1 MLHLQGD
8 FALKDWVTAV
18 LLMTRAE
25 APLLAR
31 AIRGEKVKNAVLTYY
46 AQKQVAREGT
56 VKADA
61 AADATTIY
69 VDTALGARVT
79 AGYLLMIW
87 DERIMVTAKADP
99 ADNKVALTVVRGWAN
114 TTAAAISANAVIK
127 ILGKAESEFK
137 ITEDYKAF
145 GKAECTNVVQTF
157 TKSIYVS
164 KDAAE
169 FEQKAT
175 EDLLRDE
182 REAKFDEQL
191 LEINKTLYYGAQ
203 YNDPGD
209 DKRRTMGGWK
219 EAINKAGGFVLDAEG
234 AITEDKIENV
244 LLAIK
249 QRGGNPEAIFMNAAT
264 KNYLRRVFKNKY
276 VVEDRR
282 DQGAGTRLTYFT
294 SDVFG
299 KDFEFV
305 IDESIENG
313 DIFIW
318 EGRPIVHVLNDPEFK
333 VDVLFADY
341 RENTNSQVIQETIKS
356 ELTAEF
362 RQASKEALI
371 TNAYNANP
379 TAIPVAVEIA
389 NSSAINVDAN
399 ITNDAEH
406 PVPTTEIQG

>member
-46 AQKQVAREGT
+46 AQKQVAREGKVT
-56 VKADA
+56 DA
-61 AADATTIY
+61 ALADATTIY
-69 VDTALGARVT
+69 VDEQLGARVT

-99 ADNKVALTVVRGWAN
+99 ANSKVALTVIRGWAS
-114 TTAAAISANAVIK
+114 TTAAAISANSVIK

-169 FEQKAT
+169 FEWKVT
-175 EDLLRDE
+175 EDLIRDE

-209 DKRRTMGGWK
+209 EKRRTMGGWK

-379 TAIPVAVEIA
+379 ASIPVAVELV
-389 NSSAINVDAN
+389 NEGINAN

-406 PVPTTEIQG
+406 PVPTQEIQG

>member
-46 AQKQVAREGT
+46 AQKQVAREGKVT
-56 VKADA
+56 DA
-61 AADATTIY
+61 ALADATTIY
-69 VDTALGARVT
+69 VDENLGARVT
-79 AGYLLMIW
+79 AGYLLMIG

-99 ADNKVALTVVRGWAN
+99 ANSKVALTVVRGWAS

-175 EDLLRDE
+175 EDLIRDE

-209 DKRRTMGGWK
+209 EKRRTMGGWK

-313 DIFIW
+313 DIFIG
-318 EGRPIVHVLNDPEFK
+318 EGRPIVHVLNDPEAK

-379 TAIPVAVEIA
+379 TAIPVAVELV
-389 NSSAINVDAN
+389 NEGINAN
-399 ITNDAEH
+399 ITNDSEH
-406 PVPTTEIQG
+406 PIPTTEIQG

>member
-8 FALKDWVTAV
+8 FSLKDWVTAV

-46 AQKQVAREGT
+46 AQKQVARQGT

-69 VDTALGARVT
+69 VDTELGARVT
-79 AGYLLMIW
+79 AGYLLMVG

-99 ADNKVALTVVRGWAN
+99 ADNKVALTVTRGWAN
-114 TTAAAISANAVIK
+114 TPASAISSGAIIK
-127 ILGKAESEFK
+127 ILSKAESEFK

-175 EDLLRDE
+175 EDLIRDE

-203 YNDPGD
+203 YNDPND

-219 EAINKAGGFVLDAEG
+219 EAINKAGGFLLDAQGE
-234 AITEDKIENV
+234 ITEEKIENA

-264 KNYLRRVFKNKY
+264 KNYLRKVFKNKY

-313 DIFIW
+313 DIFIG
-318 EGRPIVHVLNDPEFK
+318 EGRPIVHVLNDPEFNI
-333 VDVLFADY
+333 DVLFADY

-371 TNAYNANP
+371 TNAYNANY
-379 TAIPVAVEIA
+379 VAPAKKVEI
-389 NSSAINVDAN
+389 
-399 ITNDAEH
+399 TNGEEN
-406 PVPTTEIQG
+406 PVNTKEVKD

>member
-46 AQKQVAREGT
+46 AQKQVAREGKVT
-56 VKADA
+56 DA
-61 AADATTIY
+61 ALADATTIY
-69 VDTALGARVT
+69 VDEQLGARVT

-99 ADNKVALTVVRGWAN
+99 ANNKVALTVVRGWAS

-209 DKRRTMGGWK
+209 EKRRTMGGWK

-379 TAIPVAVEIA
+379 TQAPVAVEVV
-389 NSSAINVDAN
+389 NSEEA
-399 ITNDAEH
+399 
-406 PVPTTEIQG
+406 PVNTKEVKE

>member
-46 AQKQVAREGT
+46 AQKQVAKEWKVT
-56 VKADA
+56 DA
-61 AADATTIY
+61 ALADATTIY

-79 AGYLLMIW
+79 AGYLLMIG

-99 ADNKVALTVVRGWAN
+99 ADNKVALTVVRGWAS

-127 ILGKAESEFK
+127 ILWKAESEFK

-175 EDLLRDE
+175 DDLLRDE

-209 DKRRTMGGWK
+209 EKRRTMGGWK

-313 DIFIW
+313 DIFIGEW
-318 EGRPIVHVLNDPEFK
+318 RPIVHVLNDPELN

-389 NSSAINVDAN
+389 NASAIDVNVAN
-399 ITNDAEH
+399 
-406 PVPTTEIQG
+406 TTESPVNTKEVTA

>member
-1 MLHLQGD
+1 
-8 FALKDWVTAV
+8 
-18 LLMTRAE
+18 
-25 APLLAR
+25 
-31 AIRGEKVKNAVLTYY
+31 
-46 AQKQVAREGT
+46 
-56 VKADA
+56 
-61 AADATTIY
+61 
-69 VDTALGARVT
+69 
-79 AGYLLMIW
+79 
-87 DERIMVTAKADP
+87 
-99 ADNKVALTVVRGWAN
+99 
-114 TTAAAISANAVIK
+114 
-127 ILGKAESEFK
+127 
-137 ITEDYKAF
+137 
-145 GKAECTNVVQTF
+145 
-157 TKSIYVS
+157 
-164 KDAAE
+164 
-169 FEQKAT
+169 
-175 EDLLRDE
+175 
-182 REAKFDEQL
+182 
-191 LEINKTLYYGAQ
+191 
-203 YNDPGD
+203 
-209 DKRRTMGGWK
+209 MGGWK

-379 TAIPVAVEIA
+379 TAIPVAVELV
-389 NSSAINVDAN
+389 NEGINAN

>member
-46 AQKQVAREGT
+46 AQKQVAREGKVT
-56 VKADA
+56 DDA
-61 AADATTIY
+61 AASATTIY
-69 VDTALGARVT
+69 VDEQLGARVT

-99 ADNKVALTVVRGWAN
+99 ANSKVALTVIRGWAS
-114 TTAAAISANAVIK
+114 TTASAISANAVIK

-145 GKAECTNVVQTF
+145 GKSECTNVVQTF

-169 FEQKAT
+169 FEGKVT
-175 EDLLRDE
+175 EDLIRDE

-209 DKRRTMGGWK
+209 EKRRTMGGWK

-379 TAIPVAVEIA
+379 SAIPVAVELV
-389 NSSAINVDAN
+389 NEGINAN

-406 PVPTTEIQG
+406 PVPTKEIQG

>member
-46 AQKQVAREGT
+46 AQKQVAREGKVT
-56 VKADA
+56 DNALA
-61 AADATTIY
+61 NATTIY
-69 VDTALGARVT
+69 VDENLGARVT
-79 AGYLLMIW
+79 AGYLLMIG

-99 ADNKVALTVVRGWAN
+99 ANNKVALTVIRGWAN
-114 TTAAAISANAVIK
+114 TTASAISANAVIK

-209 DKRRTMGGWK
+209 EKRRTMGGWK

-313 DIFIW
+313 DIFIG
-318 EGRPIVHVLNDPEFK
+318 E
-333 VDVLFADY
+333 
-341 RENTNSQVIQETIKS
+341 
-356 ELTAEF
+356 
-362 RQASKEALI
+362 
-371 TNAYNANP
+371 
-379 TAIPVAVEIA
+379 
-389 NSSAINVDAN
+389 
-399 ITNDAEH
+399 
-406 PVPTTEIQG
+406 

>member
-46 AQKQVAREGT
+46 AQKQVAREGKVT
-56 VKADA
+56 DA
-61 AADATTIY
+61 ATASATTIY
-69 VDTALGARVT
+69 VDENLGARVT

-99 ADNKVALTVVRGWAN
+99 ANNKVALTVVRGWAS

-209 DKRRTMGGWK
+209 EKRRTMGGWK

-379 TAIPVAVEIA
+379 AAIPVAVEVV
-389 NSSAINVDAN
+389 NSEDA
-399 ITNDAEH
+399 
-406 PVPTTEIQG
+406 PVNTKEVTE

>member
-46 AQKQVAREGT
+46 AQKQVAREGKVT
-56 VKADA
+56 DA
-61 AADATTIY
+61 ATSSATTIY
-69 VDTALGARVT
+69 VDENLGARVT

-99 ADNKVALTVVRGWAN
+99 ANSKVALTVVRGWAS

-209 DKRRTMGGWK
+209 EKRRTMGGWK

-379 TAIPVAVEIA
+379 AAIPVAVEVV
-389 NSSAINVDAN
+389 NSEDA
-399 ITNDAEH
+399 
-406 PVPTTEIQG
+406 PVNTKEVTE